1 MMLRITTLLA
11 LFPTVFGARLP
22 SAANC
27 TGECQTAYETAYDFD
42 SSGWVVDDLADDP
55 FWQAPTNLTNVVPGD
70 LLKWETLSA
79 EAVGANWTIPGGTSL
94 SRLVYVTEDIDGD
107 PLPATAFVLLP
118 FAQPKSGGKLR
129 TVLWAHGTAGTAAV
143 CAPSNHH
150 SLYYEWSAPYA
161 YVQAGYAVIAPDYTG
176 LGIKIPQGF
185 MYEAG
190 WSHAAD
196 AAYSLVAARKV
207 IGEWLSDEWVA
218 IGQSEGGLTTWR
230 LNERLATPDSKALKK
245 AGNLIGVVSIAPAL
259 RPIDLLETFSDE
271 PSLFGIT
278 ALLSSYIMRSIS
290 GLYSDFRLERYLTQ
304 AGLELAKYA
313 GENGCSLSG
322 LSVFAGLTK
331 ESFFKNVDWKR
342 DPAVVEWRKKYN
354 GEGRTSKIAAPLLVV
369 QGDADLAVPAAFTKE
384 DLKGIR
390 AANPRSSIRYYEY
403 KALDHDLVTG
413 SAQKDYLAW
422 VKDRFDGV
430 KANPGFFTSTISNLT
445 SAFYPMMRVYD
456 AKSYGEPG
464 V

>member
-1 MMLRITTLLA
+1 MLQISTLLA
-11 LFPTVFGARLP
+11 LFPAVFRAKLP
-22 SAANC
+22 STSNYLSK
-27 TGECQTAYETAYDFD
+27 CQKAYDAAYTFNA
-42 SSGWVVDDLADDP
+42 SGWVVDDLADDP
-55 FWQAPTNLTNVVPGD
+55 FWQAPTNLTNAAPGD
-70 LLKWETLSA
+70 LLKWETLGA
-79 EAVGANWTIPGGTSL
+79 EGVGANWTIPGGTSL
-94 SRLVYVTEDIDGD
+94 SRLVYVTQDIDGD

-129 TVLWAHGTAGTAAV
+129 TILWAHGT
-143 CAPSNHH
+143 
-150 SLYYEWSAPYA
+150 
-161 YVQAGYAVIAPDYTG
+161 AVIAPDYTG

-196 AAYSLVAARKV
+196 AAYSLAAARKV
-207 IGEWLSDEWVA
+207 IGKWLSDEWVA
-218 IGQSEGGLTTWR
+218 IGQSEGGLTAWR
-230 LNERLATPDSKALKK
+230 LNERLATPGSKTLKK

-259 RPIDLLETFSDE
+259 RPIDLLESFYDE

-304 AGLELAKYA
+304 VGLELARYV

-331 ESFFKNVDWKR
+331 DSFFKNVDWKR
-342 DPAVVEWRKKYN
+342 DPAVVDWRKKYN

-384 DLKGIR
+384 DLERTR

-413 SAQKDYLAW
+413 NTQRDYLAW

-430 KANPGFFTSTISNLT
+430 KANPGFLTSTISNLT
-445 SAFYPMMRVYD
+445 GTFYPTMRVYNGK
-456 AKSYGEPG
+456 AYGEPG